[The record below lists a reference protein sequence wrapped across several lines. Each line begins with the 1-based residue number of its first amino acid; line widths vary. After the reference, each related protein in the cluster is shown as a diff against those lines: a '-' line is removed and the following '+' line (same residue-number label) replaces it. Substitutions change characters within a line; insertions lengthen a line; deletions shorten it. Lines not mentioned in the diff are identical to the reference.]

1 MRNSQD
7 GDKMKVI
14 GVTGGIGSGK
24 SALLS
29 AVEKEY
35 NCVVLRADDIAHFLK
50 EPGQRCFEPLVELL
64 GEDVLDAQGVIDK
77 RKMSDK
83 IFEHR
88 ELLEKVNHIVHPA
101 VKNYIRERIQEER
114 EKKQLDYVF
123 VEAALFIEAG
133 YRNIVDALWYIYA
146 REEVRINRLQ
156 TGRGYDLS
164 KIQSIMSKQLSE
176 EIFRNYCDVII
187 DNSDDLEKSMEQV
200 RKELTKDEIM

>member
-1 MRNSQD
+1 
-7 GDKMKVI
+7 MKVI

-29 AVEKEY
+29 AIEKEY
-35 NCVVLRADDIAHFLK
+35 SCLVLRADDIAHFLK
-50 EPGQRCFEPLVELL
+50 EPGQRCFEPLLELL
-64 GEDVLDAQGVIDK
+64 GADVLDEQGFIDK

-101 VKNYIRERIQEER
+101 VKNYICERIQEAR
-114 EKKQLDYVF
+114 ENKCLEYVF

-133 YRNIVDALWYIYA
+133 YRNIVDSLWYISA
-146 REEVRINRLQ
+146 REEVRMDRLQ
-156 TGRGYDLS
+156 EGRGYTLE
-164 KIQSIMSKQLSE
+164 KIYSIMSKQLSE
-176 EIFRNYCDVII
+176 ETFRKNCDVVI
-187 DNSDDLEKSMEQV
+187 DNSDNIEFSMEQV

>member
-1 MRNSQD
+1 
-7 GDKMKVI
+7 MKVI
-14 GVTGGIGSGK
+14 GITGGIGSGK

-29 AVEKEY
+29 NIEKEY

-50 EPGQRCFEPLVELL
+50 EPEQRCFQPLVDLL
-64 GEDVLDAQGVIDK
+64 GADVLDEQGFIDK

-101 VKNYIRERIQEER
+101 VKNYICECIHDAREN
-114 EKKQLDYVF
+114 KQIEYVF

-133 YRNIVDALWYIYA
+133 YRNIVDSLWYIFA
-146 REEVRINRLQ
+146 REEVRMDRLQ
-156 TGRGYDLS
+156 AGRGYTPE
-164 KIQSIMSKQLSE
+164 KIHSIMSKQLSE
-176 EIFRNYCDVII
+176 EVFREKCDVVI
-187 DNSDDLEKSMEQV
+187 DNSENLEQSMEQV